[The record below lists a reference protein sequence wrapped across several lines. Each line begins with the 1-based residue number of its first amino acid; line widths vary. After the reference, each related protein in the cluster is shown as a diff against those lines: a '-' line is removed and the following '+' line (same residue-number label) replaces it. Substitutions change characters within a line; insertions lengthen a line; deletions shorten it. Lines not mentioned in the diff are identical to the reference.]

1 MFVPPTLATASR
13 PARSAGYTEFMGFM
27 CSGLIQ
33 RPLIAFVI
41 LLGLAAPLH
50 AQRLPT
56 TVLPQHYDLAF
67 DVDLAGARFGG
78 TETIRV
84 QLTEPS
90 RRIVL
95 HALEIQFQEVTIS
108 AGGITQKASVNLN
121 APTQTAAFVVP
132 RTVPKGP
139 AEIHIRYTGILNN
152 ELRGFYLSKG
162 NGRNYAVTQ
171 FESTDAR
178 RAFPSFDEPAYK
190 ATFALTMTIPEG
202 DSGFSNGRQLS
213 DTPGPGAGRHTLT
226 FATSPKMSSYLVA
239 MAVGDFQCL
248 EDSAEGV
255 PIRICATPDKKELGH
270 IAVDA
275 ARQILTFYNSY
286 YAIKYPFGKLDVLA
300 VPDFAAG
307 AMENTAAIFYREVDL
322 LADEQTASVGE
333 RKRIWEVLAHEMA
346 HQWFGDLV
354 TMKWW
359 DDLWLNEGFATWME
373 KQPLAAA
380 RPEWH
385 MDVEALLDSQRA
397 MNLDSLASTRAIH
410 SSVET
415 PAEIEGSF
423 DAIAYEKGGS
433 VMRMIEG
440 YLGTEIFRKGVNLY
454 LEKHQYGNATSED
467 FWTAMTEASGKPIDR
482 ILPTFVNQPGVPLLE
497 TSLDCSGGASQLT
510 MTMQRLFVDPA
521 MARTAPGGNTWQVP
535 ICIKTAEPGDTAC
548 QVISG
553 PTASVV
559 AVPNRCVPWAIV
571 NGGAQGYFR
580 TSYSKEILRA
590 IAPDLTARL
599 TPPERLSIVDD
610 EWALVKGGRHT
621 VADYLTLISGIGGE
635 HVSGVLGNVT
645 APLGTIGNYLTTAQ
659 NRPRYE
665 QFVQGLLRPLFGE
678 LGVAVAPG
686 EDDDRRALRA
696 VVIDAL
702 GEAGNDPE
710 VAERARA
717 ALDQALAGN
726 TPLDSTAANAIISVA
741 ARHGDAA
748 LFEAMAAAS
757 RDAALPAERY
767 RYLYGLADFEEPA
780 LVQRGLELALSEQLR
795 SQDTPSYLGRF
806 LSNPRT
812 SARAWAFVKQHWTAL
827 APKVTIAGGDT
838 RLAQSMQSACDAGTR
853 DDVKAF
859 FTTNKLPAA
868 SRTVDQTLERI
879 NNCIAFKAKQG
890 PALAEWLATR
900 ETR

>member
-1 MFVPPTLATASR
+1 
-13 PARSAGYTEFMGFM
+13 MGFTRHNF
-27 CSGLIQ
+27 I
-33 RPLIAFVI
+33 RHHAIPFII

-56 TVLPQHYDLAF
+56 TVVPEHYDLAF
-67 DVDLAGARFGG
+67 DVDLARARFGG

-84 QLTEPS
+84 QLTEAS

-108 AGGITQKASVNLN
+108 AGGTTQRATVTLN
-121 APTQTAAFVVP
+121 APTQTAALVVP
-132 RTVPKGP
+132 RPVPKGP
-139 AEIHIRYTGILNN
+139 AEIHIRYTGVLNN

-171 FESTDAR
+171 LESTDAR

-190 ATFALTMTIPEG
+190 ATFAVTMTIDEH
-202 DSGFSNGRQLS
+202 DSAISNGRQLT
-213 DTPGPGAGRHTLT
+213 DTPGPEPGRHTLT

-275 ARQILTFYNSY
+275 AKQILAFYNRY

-322 LADEQTASVGE
+322 LVDEQTASVAD
-333 RKRIWEVLAHEMA
+333 RKRIWSVLAHEMA

-373 KQPLAAA
+373 KQPLAAVK
-380 RPEWH
+380 PEWH
-385 MDVEALLDSQRA
+385 MEVDALLDSQRA
-397 MNLDSLASTRAIH
+397 MNLDALASTRAIH

-433 VMRMIEG
+433 VMRMVEG
-440 YLGTEIFRKGVNLY
+440 YVGAETFRKGVNLY
-454 LEKHQYGNATSED
+454 IERHQYANATSED
-467 FWTAMTEASGKPIDR
+467 FWTAMAEASGKPIDK

-497 TSLDCSGGASQLT
+497 AALTCTGGATQLAV
-510 MTMQRLFVDPA
+510 TMQRLFVDPA
-521 MARTAPGGNTWQVP
+521 MARTAPSRTTWQVP
-535 ICIKTAEPGDTAC
+535 ICVKTAASGDAAC

-553 PTASVV
+553 PKASVV
-559 AVPNRCVPWAIV
+559 AAPNSCVPWAIV

-580 TSYSKEILRA
+580 TAYSRDILRG
-590 IAPDLTARL
+590 IAADLTTRL
-599 TPPERLSIVDD
+599 TPAERLSLVDD
-610 EWALVKGGRHT
+610 EWALVRAGRHN
-621 VADYLTLISGIGGE
+621 VADYLTLASGFGGE
-635 HVSGVLGNVT
+635 HVSGVLGNVSV
-645 APLGTIGNYLTTAQ
+645 PLTTIGNYLTTPQ
-659 NRPRYE
+659 TRPRYE
-665 QFVQGLLRPLFGE
+665 QFVQGLLRPLFRE
-678 LGVAVAPG
+678 LGVTVAPG

-696 VVIDAL
+696 VVIETL
-702 GEAGNDPE
+702 GEVGNDPE
-710 VAERARA
+710 VSPRARA
-717 ALDQALAGN
+717 ALDQALAG
-726 TPLDSTAANAIISVA
+726 TAALDSTSANAIIGVA
-741 ARHGDAA
+741 ARRGDAA
-748 LFEAMAAAS
+748 LFDAMLAAS
-757 RDAALPAERY
+757 RRATSPSERY
-767 RYLYGLADFEEPA
+767 RYLYGLADFDDPA
-780 LVQRGLELALSEQLR
+780 LVQRGLELALSEELR
-795 SQDTPSYLGRF
+795 SQDTSSYLGRF
-806 LSNPRT
+806 LANPR
-812 SARAWAFVKQHWTAL
+812 SSQRAWAFVKQHWAAL
-827 APKVTIAGGDT
+827 APKVTIAGGDV
-838 RLAQSMQSACDAGTR
+838 RLAQSMQSACDAGVR
-853 DDVKAF
+853 DDVKSF
-859 FTTNKLPAA
+859 FTANKLPAA
-868 SRTVDQTLERI
+868 SRAVDQTLERI
-879 NNCIAFKAKQG
+879 NNCIAFKTKQA
-890 PALAEWLATR
+890 PAFNEWLSTA